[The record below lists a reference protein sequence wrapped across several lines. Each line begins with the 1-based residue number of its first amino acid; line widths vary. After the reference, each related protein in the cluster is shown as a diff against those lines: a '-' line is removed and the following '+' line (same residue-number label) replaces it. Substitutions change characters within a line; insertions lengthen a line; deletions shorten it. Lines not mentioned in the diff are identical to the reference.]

1 MEWCKYGWSNYIL
14 IKGKNSLIGDYIKD
28 SIALANIKFYDSTMS
43 NHTTYSVDNILLKYD
58 DQNKIKSFS
67 QEIDILNSL
76 GVVQRNIGSFHEE
89 LRNDLEEIK
98 RLSNLP
104 KLKKGLDGR
113 FDVNVDHPGEPP
125 IFISKHPYNKVVF
138 EYGELRLT
146 NLGKSFISTILL

>member
-1 MEWCKYGWSNYIL
+1 MRTEIN
-14 IKGKNSLIGDYIKD
+14 LIGEYIRS

-43 NHTTYSVDNILLKYD
+43 NHTTFSVDNILLKYD
-58 DQNKIKSFS
+58 NQNKIKSFS

-76 GVVQRNIGSFHEE
+76 GVVQRNIGSFDEE

-113 FDVNVDHPGEPP
+113 FDVNIDHPEETS
-125 IFISKHPYNKVVF
+125 IFINKHPYNKVVF

-146 NLGKSFISTILL
+146 NLGKLFASTILL